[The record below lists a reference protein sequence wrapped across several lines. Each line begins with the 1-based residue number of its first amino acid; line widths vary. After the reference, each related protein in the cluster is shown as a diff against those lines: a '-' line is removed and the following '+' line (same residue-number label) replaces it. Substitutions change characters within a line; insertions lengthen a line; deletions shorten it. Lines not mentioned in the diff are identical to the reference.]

1 MRVKV
6 VEKLMLEKTS
16 ARLPALGLQLYGV
29 HASCGH
35 ICSWCLFLDCKEG
48 GLLFYSYESDGLGV
62 HVV

>member
-1 MRVKV
+1 MRVKG

-35 ICSWCLFLDCKEG
+35 ICSWCLCLDC
-48 GLLFYSYESDGLGV
+48 
-62 HVV
+62 